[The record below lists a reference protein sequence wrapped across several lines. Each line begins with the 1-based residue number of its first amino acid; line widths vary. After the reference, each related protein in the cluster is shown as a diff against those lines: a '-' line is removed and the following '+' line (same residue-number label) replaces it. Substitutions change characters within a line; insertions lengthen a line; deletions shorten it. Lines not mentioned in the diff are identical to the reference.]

1 MSDSAT
7 ALIVAGIGRRVS
19 DVVSALR
26 YVASSD
32 GVRLSLTV
40 SGEGPPLVM
49 VHGAMDSGATWSD
62 VATELQRDFTC
73 FLIDRRGHGASTD
86 AAEHSL
92 AREADD
98 VIAVAAEAGPDAVI
112 LGHSFG
118 AVVVLEAL
126 RRGLD
131 VAAVV
136 LYEPP
141 LPVSESVAVANRE
154 GSEAVRARSVTVS
167 REFYALEKCAEV
179 LNEYTRAVIPMLLLE
194 GANSPMQFREPV
206 GYLARRVPGVR
217 VKELVGQDHFAHRTA
232 PAMFAGVLRELL
244 LG

>member
-1 MSDSAT
+1 M
-7 ALIVAGIGRRVS
+7 VS
-19 DVVSALR
+19 TLR
-26 YVASSD
+26 YVASPD

-40 SGEGPPLVM
+40 SGAGPPLVV
-49 VHGAMDSGATWSD
+49 VHGAMDSGSSWSD
-62 VATELQRDFTC
+62 VAAALDRDFTC

-86 AAEHSL
+86 AEEHSL

-98 VIAVAAEAGPDAVI
+98 VIAVAAAAGPDAVI

-131 VAAVV
+131 AAAVV

-141 LPVSESVAVANRE
+141 LPVSAGVAAANRE
-154 GSEAVRARSVTVS
+154 GSAAVRARSVTVS
-167 REFYALEKCAEV
+167 REFEALDRCVEV
-179 LNEYTRAVIPMLLLE
+179 LGEYTRTVTPMLLLE
-194 GANSPMQFREPV
+194 GMNSPPQFREPV
-206 GYLARRVPGVR
+206 GYLARRVVGAR
-217 VKELVGQDHFAHRTA
+217 VKELVGQDHFAHRNA

>member
-1 MSDSAT
+1 M
-7 ALIVAGIGRRVS
+7 VS
-19 DVVSALR
+19 TLR
-26 YVASSD
+26 YVASPD

-49 VHGAMDSGATWSD
+49 VHGAMDSGASWSD
-62 VATELQRDFTC
+62 VATELRQDFTC
-73 FLIDRRGHGASTD
+73 FLVDRRGHGDSGDTQ
-86 AAEHSL
+86 EHSL
-92 AREADD
+92 ACEADD

-112 LGHSFG
+112 VGHSFG

-141 LPVSESVAVANRE
+141 LPVSDAVAAANRQ
-154 GSEAVRARSVTVS
+154 GSAAIRARSATVS
-167 REFYALEKCAEV
+167 REFEALDRCAELLV
-179 LNEYTRAVIPMLLLE
+179 EYTRSVVPMLLLE
-194 GANSPMQFREPV
+194 GTNSPLQFREPV

-217 VKELVGQDHFAHRTA
+217 VKELVGQDHFAHREA
-232 PAMFAGVLRELL
+232 PVMFARMLREFF

>member
-1 MSDSAT
+1 M
-7 ALIVAGIGRRVS
+7 VS
-19 DVVSALR
+19 TPR
-26 YVASSD
+26 YVASPD

-49 VHGAMDSGATWSD
+49 VHGAMDSGATWSG
-62 VATELQRDFTC
+62 VAMELERDFTC
-73 FLIDRRGHGASTD
+73 FVVDRRGHGASTD

-98 VIAVAAEAGPDAVI
+98 VIAVAAEVGPDAVI
-112 LGHSFG
+112 LAHSYG

-131 VAAVV
+131 VASVV

-141 LPVSESVAVANRE
+141 LPVSDRVLAANRE
-154 GSEAVRARSVTVS
+154 AAESLRTRSTIVVRESEAVQECVG
-167 REFYALEKCAEV
+167 V
-179 LNEYTRAVIPMLLLE
+179 LGEYTRVATPMLLLE
-194 GANSPMQFREPV
+194 GTYSPMQFREPV
-206 GYLARRVPGVR
+206 GYLAQRVAGAR
-217 VKELVGQDHFAHRTA
+217 VKELAGQDHFAHRKA
-232 PAMFAGVLRELL
+232 PAMFAAVLRELL

>member
-1 MSDSAT
+1 M
-7 ALIVAGIGRRVS
+7 S
-19 DVVSALR
+19 DVVSTLR
-26 YVASSD
+26 YVASPD

-49 VHGAMDSGATWSD
+49 VHGAMDSGASWSD
-62 VATELQRDFTC
+62 VAAELQHDFTC
-73 FLIDRRGHGASTD
+73 FLVDRRGHGASTD
-86 AAEHSL
+86 AQEHSL

-98 VIAVAAEAGPDAVI
+98 VIAVAAEVGPNAVI

-131 VAAVV
+131 VASVV

-141 LPVSESVAVANRE
+141 LPVSDSVAAANRS
-154 GSEAVRARSVTVS
+154 GSEAVRARSATVS
-167 REFYALEKCAEV
+167 REFEALDRCVELLGEYA
-179 LNEYTRAVIPMLLLE
+179 RSVIPMLLLE
-194 GANSPMQFREPV
+194 GANSPPQFREPV

-217 VKELVGQDHFAHRTA
+217 VKELDGQDHFAHRDA
-232 PAMFAGVLRELL
+232 PAMFARVLRELL

>member
-1 MSDSAT
+1 M
-7 ALIVAGIGRRVS
+7 S
-19 DVVSALR
+19 DVVSTLR
-26 YVASSD
+26 YVASPD

-40 SGEGPPLVM
+40 SGEGRPLVM
-49 VHGAMDSGATWSD
+49 VHGAMDSGAAWSD
-62 VATELQRDFTC
+62 VATELRRDFTC
-73 FLIDRRGHGASTD
+73 FLVDRRGHGASTD
-86 AAEHSL
+86 AEEHSL

-141 LPVSESVAVANRE
+141 LPVSDGVATANRE
-154 GSEAVRARSVTVS
+154 GSAAVRARSATVS
-167 REFYALEKCAEV
+167 REFQALDHCVEV
-179 LNEYTRAVIPMLLLE
+179 LGEYTRVVIPMLLLE
-194 GANSPMQFREPV
+194 GANSPLQFREPV
-206 GYLARRVPGVR
+206 GYLARRVAGVR
-217 VKELVGQDHFAHRTA
+217 VKELVGQGHFAHREA

>member
-1 MSDSAT
+1 M
-7 ALIVAGIGRRVS
+7 S

-26 YVASSD
+26 YVASPD

-49 VHGAMDSGATWSD
+49 VHGAMDSGASWSD
-62 VATELQRDFTC
+62 VATELRRDFTC
-73 FLIDRRGHGASTD
+73 FLVDRRGHGASTD
-86 AAEHSL
+86 ATEHSL

-98 VIAVAAEAGPDAVI
+98 LIAVAAEAGPHAVV

-141 LPVSESVAVANRE
+141 LPVSDAVAAANRE
-154 GSEAVRARSVTVS
+154 GSRVVRARSATVS
-167 REFYALEKCAEV
+167 REFEALDRCAG
-179 LNEYTRAVIPMLLLE
+179 LLDEYVRSVTPMLLLE
-194 GANSPMQFREPV
+194 GTNSPLQFREPV
-206 GYLARRVPGVR
+206 GYLARRIAGVR
-217 VKELVGQDHFAHRTA
+217 VKELEGQDHFAHRDA
-232 PAMFAGVLRELL
+232 PTMFARVLRELL